1 MSEAV
6 TPRRAATRERLMD
19 AAVVMFAEKGVL
31 GATVEEICEQA
42 GFSRGAFYS
51 NFDSKDDL
59 CLAVIQRQGLANL
72 TAAQRV
78 TAEATALIGT
88 HDLDEL
94 IDGGVAMF
102 AATQPQEPAE
112 AIATIELRLYAARNP
127 AVRAAVNAISE
138 QLSETFAAV
147 LSAAFEAA
155 GARSTIPMPQAID
168 LLYGACQNAALS
180 AIIGGRET
188 PREVLTR
195 QLAAIIRGVTERDAD
210 PPSS

>member
-19 AAVVMFAEKGVL
+19 AAIVMFADKGVL
-31 GATVEEICEQA
+31 AATVEEICEQA

-59 CLAVIQRQGLANL
+59 CLAVIHRQGAANL
-72 TAAQRV
+72 AAAQAV
-78 TAEATALIGT
+78 TALATTLIGT
-88 HDLDEL
+88 LDLDEL
-94 IDGGVAMF
+94 IDRGVAMF
-102 AATQPQEPAE
+102 AATQPQEPAD

-127 AVRAAVNAISE
+127 SVRAAVDELSE
-138 QLSETFAAV
+138 QLTGTFAAV
-147 LSAAFEAA
+147 LAEAFASA
-155 GARSTIPMPQAID
+155 GAHTTIPMPQAID

-195 QLAAIIRGVTERDAD
+195 QLAAIIRGVTQRDEAE
-210 PPSS
+210 PAS

>member
-59 CLAVIQRQGLANL
+59 CLAVIQRQGLTNL
-72 TAAQRV
+72 AAAREV
-78 TAEATALIGT
+78 TALATEAIGT
-88 HDLDEL
+88 LDLDEL
-94 IDGGVAMF
+94 IDQGVALF
-102 AATQPQEPAE
+102 AATQPQEPAD

-127 AVRAAVNAISE
+127 AVRAAVSAFSE
-138 QLSETFAAV
+138 EVSATFAAV
-147 LSAAFEAA
+147 LSAAFERA

-180 AIIGGRET
+180 AIIGGLET

-195 QLAAIIRGVTERDAD
+195 QLAAIIHGVTELKDDA
-210 PPSS
+210 PPA

>member
-59 CLAVIQRQGLANL
+59 CLAVIQRQGLTNL
-72 TAAQRV
+72 AAAREV
-78 TAEATALIGT
+78 TALATEAIGT
-88 HDLDEL
+88 LDLDEL
-94 IDGGVAMF
+94 IDQGVALF
-102 AATQPQEPAE
+102 AATQPQEPAD

-127 AVRAAVNAISE
+127 AVRAAVSAFSE
-138 QLSETFAAV
+138 EVSATFAAV
-147 LSAAFEAA
+147 LSAAF
-155 GARSTIPMPQAID
+155 
-168 LLYGACQNAALS
+168 
-180 AIIGGRET
+180 
-188 PREVLTR
+188 
-195 QLAAIIRGVTERDAD
+195 
-210 PPSS
+210 

>member
-59 CLAVIQRQGLANL
+59 CLAVIQRQGLTNL
-72 TAAQRV
+72 AAAREV
-78 TAEATALIGT
+78 TALATEAIGT
-88 HDLDEL
+88 LDLDEL
-94 IDGGVAMF
+94 IDQGVALF
-102 AATQPQEPAE
+102 AATQPQEPAD

-127 AVRAAVNAISE
+127 AVRAAVSAFSE
-138 QLSETFAAV
+138 EVSATFAAV
-147 LSAAFEAA
+147 LSAAFERA

-168 LLYGACQNAALS
+168 LLYGTCQNAALS
-180 AIIGGRET
+180 AIIGGLET

-195 QLAAIIRGVTERDAD
+195 QLAAIIHGVTELKDDA
-210 PPSS
+210 PPA